1 MLNAIP
7 PMREEYSMSLEIT
20 DDILHAAHLSADELR
35 REIAILL
42 FQQERLTLGQAAEL
56 DFQRMLAERGIAVH
70 YGIAEFEDDL
80 TTMRSL
86 GDL

>member
-1 MLNAIP
+1 
-7 PMREEYSMSLEIT
+7 MSLEIT
-20 DDILHAAHLSADELR
+20 DDILHAAHLSADEPR

-42 FQQERLTLGQAAEL
+42 FQQERLTLGQAGTTQL

>member
-1 MLNAIP
+1 
-7 PMREEYSMSLEIT
+7 MSLEIA

-42 FQQERLTLGQAAEL
+42 FQQERLTIGQAAELAGAAQL

-70 YGIAEFEDDL
+70 YGVAEFEDDL

>member
-1 MLNAIP
+1 
-7 PMREEYSMSLEIT
+7 MSLEIT
-20 DDILHAAHLSADELR
+20 DDILHAAHLSADEPC

>member
-1 MLNAIP
+1 
-7 PMREEYSMSLEIT
+7 MSLEIT
-20 DDILHAAHLSADELR
+20 DDILRAAHLSADELR

-56 DFQRMLAERGIAVH
+56 AGATQLDFQRMLAERGIAVH
-70 YGIAEFEDDL
+70 YGVAEFEDDL
-80 TTMRSL
+80 KTMRSL

>member
-1 MLNAIP
+1 
-7 PMREEYSMSLEIT
+7 MSLEIA

-56 DFQRMLAERGIAVH
+56 AGAVQLDFQRMLAERGIAVH
-70 YGIAEFEDDL
+70 YGVAEFEDDL

>member
-1 MLNAIP
+1 
-7 PMREEYSMSLEIT
+7 MSLEIT

-56 DFQRMLAERGIAVH
+56 TGTTQLDFQRMLAERGIAVH